1 MASPPVARMSETKCG
16 IPGFRGCA
24 AHPGYTSLAS
34 RFTLLIL
41 VIGVALFCAPAP
53 AAAQYPQRPVAIV
66 VPFPAGG
73 ATDLIARLLAS
84 ELQAKLGQPFVVESR
99 PGAGTTLA
107 ATAVARAAPDGSTLL
122 LATTST
128 LAIAPSVYKTLAY
141 DPLKD
146 FAPVELVGTT
156 DFVLISDASLPAVDL
171 PALIA
176 LLRTKAG
183 AMTYASAG
191 IGTPHHL
198 IMAMFLREAGATAQ
212 HVPYRGSPAALT
224 DIVAGRVPLMM
235 CDLTAAL
242 PLIRAG
248 KLKAFGVA
256 TATRSPQAPDI
267 PTIAEAGLPGFAASG
282 WFSIVAP
289 AGTPPGVVDTLNR
302 IMSAYLVRPEA
313 AEKLAAAAMRPL
325 TSTPEELAR
334 FIVSERAKWADV
346 AAAAGIEPQ

>member
-1 MASPPVARMSETKCG
+1 MKRSEM
-16 IPGFRGCA
+16 RGPRLRTAHLIA
-24 AHPGYTSLAS
+24 AA
-34 RFTLLIL
+34 
-41 VIGVALFCAPAP
+41 VLFLFAP
-53 AAAQYPQRPVAIV
+53 AAAQYPQRPVALV

-73 ATDLIARLLAS
+73 ATDLIARLLAN
-84 ELQAKLGQPFVVESR
+84 ELQEKLGQPFVIENR

-107 ATAVARAAPDGSTLL
+107 AAAVARAAPDGATLL

-128 LAIAPSVYKTLAY
+128 LAIAPSVYKKLTY

-156 DFVLISDASLPAVDL
+156 DFVLVGDPALAPDDL
-171 PALIA
+171 RGLIA
-176 LLRTKAG
+176 LLRGKAG

-198 IMAMFLREAGATAQ
+198 IMAMFLRDAGGTAQ

-224 DIVAGRVPLMM
+224 DIVAGRVPMMM

-256 TATRSPQAPDI
+256 TATRSPQAPEI
-267 PTIAEAGLPGFAASG
+267 PTIAEAGLAGFGASG

-289 AGTPPGVVDTLNR
+289 TGTPRAAIETLNR
-302 IMSAYLVRPEA
+302 VMTAYLVRPEA
-313 AEKLAAAAMRPL
+313 TEKLSAAAMRPL

-334 FIVSERAKWADV
+334 FIISERAKWAEV
-346 AAAAGIEPQ
+346 AAAAGIEPFQ

>member
-1 MASPPVARMSETKCG
+1 MRESRFSRLRRSSGLHYLCG
-16 IPGFRGCA
+16 
-24 AHPGYTSLAS
+24 AS
-34 RFTLLIL
+34 RLFA
-41 VIGVALFCAPAP
+41 ALTP
-53 AAAQYPQRPVAIV
+53 AAAQYPQRPVTIV

-73 ATDLIARLLAS
+73 ATDLIARLLAN
-84 ELQAKLGQPFVVESR
+84 ELQGKLGQPFVVESR

-107 ATAVARAAPDGSTLL
+107 ATAVARAAPDGATLL

-146 FAPVELVGTT
+146 FAPIELVGTT
-156 DFVLISDASLPAVDL
+156 DFVLVGAPTLEAADL
-171 PALIA
+171 PGLIA
-176 LLRTKAG
+176 LLRGKAG

-198 IMAMFLREAGATAQ
+198 TMAMFLREAGATAQ
-212 HVPYRGSPAALT
+212 HVPYRGSPLALT
-224 DIVAGRVPLMM
+224 DIVAGRVPMMM

-282 WFSIVAP
+282 WFTIVAP
-289 AGTPPGVVDTLNR
+289 AGTPRAAIDALNKV
-302 IMSAYLVRPEA
+302 MTAYLVRPEA
-313 AEKLAAAAMRPL
+313 AEKLAAATMRPL

-346 AAAAGIEPQ
+346 AAAAGIEAQ

>member
-1 MASPPVARMSETKCG
+1 MRDRLLRPLIPAIVLALLAAS
-16 IPGFRGCA
+16 
-24 AHPGYTSLAS
+24 
-34 RFTLLIL
+34 
-41 VIGVALFCAPAP
+41 AP
-53 AAAQYPQRPVAIV
+53 AAAQYPQRPVTIV

-73 ATDLIARLLAS
+73 ASDFLARLLAN

-107 ATAVARAAPDGSTLL
+107 GAAVAKAAPDGGTLL
-122 LATTST
+122 LATAST
-128 LAIAPSVYKTLAY
+128 LAIAPSVYKALAY
-141 DPLKD
+141 DPLKS

-156 DFVLISDASLPAVDL
+156 DFVLIAPAALAADDL
-171 PALIA
+171 VALIA
-176 LLRTKAG
+176 LVRGKAG

-198 IMAMFLREAGATAQ
+198 IMAMFLRAAGLTAQ

-224 DIVAGRVPLMM
+224 DVVAGRVPLMM

-242 PLIRAG
+242 PMIRAG

-256 TATRSPQAPDI
+256 TATRSPQAPDL
-267 PTIAEAGLPGFAASG
+267 PTIAEAGLAGFAASG

-289 AGTPPGVVDTLNR
+289 AGTPRGAIDALNR
-302 IMSAYLVRPEA
+302 VMTAYLVRPETV
-313 AEKLAAAAMRPL
+313 EKLAAAAMRPL
-325 TSTPEELAR
+325 TSTPEELAQ
-334 FIVSERAKWADV
+334 FIISERAKWADV

>member
-1 MASPPVARMSETKCG
+1 MLRLALIIVAAVHVLLTAS
-16 IPGFRGCA
+16 
-24 AHPGYTSLAS
+24 
-34 RFTLLIL
+34 
-41 VIGVALFCAPAP
+41 APL
-53 AAAQYPQRPVAIV
+53 AAQYPQRPVTIV

-73 ATDLIARLLAS
+73 ATDLIARVLGN

-107 ATAVARAAPDGSTLL
+107 ATAVARAAPDGATLL

-128 LAIAPSVYKTLAY
+128 LAIAPSVYKALAY
-141 DPLKD
+141 DPIKD

-156 DFVLISDASLPAVDL
+156 DFVLIANPSVAADL
-171 PALIA
+171 PALLA
-176 LLRTKAG
+176 LVRGKAG

-198 IMAMFLREAGATAQ
+198 IMAMFLREAGASAQ
-212 HVPYRGSPAALT
+212 HVPYRGSPSALT

-256 TATRSPQAPDI
+256 TATRSPQAPEI

-289 AGTPPGVVDTLNR
+289 AGTPRGAIDALNR
-302 IMSAYLVRPEA
+302 TMTAYLERPEA

-334 FIVSERAKWADV
+334 FIAAERAKWADI

>member
-1 MASPPVARMSETKCG
+1 MKQISR
-16 IPGFRGCA
+16 
-24 AHPGYTSLAS
+24 LA
-34 RFTLLIL
+34 LLIL
-41 VIGVALFCAPAP
+41 AFLAAIAP
-53 AAAQYPQRPVAIV
+53 AAAQYPQRPVTLV

-84 ELQAKLGQPFVVESR
+84 ELHGKLGQPFVVESR

-107 ATAVARAAPDGSTLL
+107 ATAVARAAPDGATLL

-128 LAIAPSVYKTLAY
+128 LAIAPSVYKKLGY

-156 DFVLISDASLPAVDL
+156 DFVLIADPALAADDL

-176 LLRTKAG
+176 LLRGKAG
-183 AMTYASAG
+183 AMSYASAG

-198 IMAMFLREAGATAQ
+198 IMAMFLRDAGAVAQ

-242 PLIRAG
+242 PLVRAG

-267 PTIAEAGLPGFAASG
+267 PTIAEAGLPGFAASS

-289 AGTPPGVVDTLNR
+289 AGTPRAAIDTLNR
-302 IMSAYLVRPEA
+302 VMTAYLVRPEA
-313 AEKLAAAAMRPL
+313 AEKLSAAAMRPL

-334 FIVSERAKWADV
+334 FIISERAKWADV

>member
-1 MASPPVARMSETKCG
+1 MREQKL
-16 IPGFRGCA
+16 RA
-24 AHPGYTSLAS
+24 AHFILA
-34 RFTLLIL
+34 TL
-41 VIGVALFCAPAP
+41 VALLAVAP
-53 AAAQYPQRPVAIV
+53 AAAQYPQRPVTLV

-73 ATDLIARLLAS
+73 ATDLIARLLAN
-84 ELQAKLGQPFVVESR
+84 ELHEKLGQPFVVESR

-107 ATAVARAAPDGSTLL
+107 AAAVARATPDGSTLL

-128 LAIAPSVYKTLAY
+128 LAIAPSVYKALPY

-156 DFVLISDASLPAVDL
+156 DFVLIGDPALAAEGL

-176 LLRTKAG
+176 LLRAKAG
-183 AMTYASAG
+183 SMSYASAG

-198 IMAMFLREAGATAQ
+198 IMAMFLREAGAAAQ
-212 HVPYRGSPAALT
+212 HVPYRGSPSALT

-256 TATRSPQAPDI
+256 TAMRSPQAPDI
-267 PTIAEAGLPGFAASG
+267 PTIAQAGLPGFAASG

-289 AGTPPGVVDTLNR
+289 AGTPRAAIDALNKV
-302 IMSAYLVRPEA
+302 MTAYLVRPEA

-334 FIVSERAKWADV
+334 FIIYERAKWAAV
-346 AAAAGIEPQ
+346 AASAGNEPQ

>member
-1 MASPPVARMSETKCG
+1 MCSAS
-16 IPGFRGCA
+16 
-24 AHPGYTSLAS
+24 SLTRHVLTAVLA
-34 RFTLLIL
+34 LL
-41 VIGVALFCAPAP
+41 AAPAP
-53 AAAQYPQRPVAIV
+53 AAAQYPQRPVTLV

-73 ATDLIARLLAS
+73 ATDLIARLLGN
-84 ELQAKLGQPFVVESR
+84 ELHEKLGQPFVVENR
-99 PGAGTTLA
+99 PGASNTIA
-107 ATAVARAAPDGSTLL
+107 ADVTAKTLL

-128 LAIAPSVYKTLAY
+128 LAIAPSVYKSLAY

-156 DFVLISDASLPAVDL
+156 DFVLIGDPSLAAADL

-198 IMAMFLREAGATAQ
+198 IMAMFLRDAGAAAQ
-212 HVPYRGSPAALT
+212 HVPYRGSPSALT
-224 DIVAGRVPLMM
+224 DIVAGRVALMM

-242 PLIRAG
+242 PLVRAG
-248 KLKAFGVA
+248 KLKAYGVA
-256 TATRSPQAPDI
+256 TATRSPEAPEI
-267 PTIAEAGLPGFAASG
+267 PTIAKAGLSGFAASG

-289 AGTPPGVVDTLNR
+289 AGAPRAAIDALNR
-302 IMSAYLVRPEA
+302 VITAYLVRPEA

-334 FIVSERAKWADV
+334 FIVSERAKWAEV

>member
-1 MASPPVARMSETKCG
+1 MVLRARKFSFVLAA
-16 IPGFRGCA
+16 GFA
-24 AHPGYTSLAS
+24 LLAS
-34 RFTLLIL
+34 
-41 VIGVALFCAPAP
+41 AP
-53 AAAQYPQRPVAIV
+53 AAAQYPQRPVALV

-84 ELQAKLGQPFVVESR
+84 ELQTKLGQPFVIENR

-107 ATAVARAAPDGSTLL
+107 ATAVARAAPDGATLL

-156 DFVLISDASLPAVDL
+156 DLALIADPALPVADL

-176 LLRTKAG
+176 LVRAKAG

-198 IMAMFLREAGATAQ
+198 IMAMFLREAHLAAQ
-212 HVPYRGSPAALT
+212 HVPYRGSPSALT
-224 DIVAGRVPLMM
+224 DIVAGRVSLMM

-256 TATRSPQAPDI
+256 TATRSPHAPDI

-289 AGTPPGVVDTLNR
+289 AGTLRAAVDTLNR
-302 IMSAYLVRPEA
+302 VMTAYLVRPEA
-313 AEKLAAAAMRPL
+313 GEKLAAAAMRPL

-334 FIVSERAKWADV
+334 FIAAERAKWADV
-346 AAAAGIEPQ
+346 AVAAGIEPQ

>member
-1 MASPPVARMSETKCG
+1 MRGPAPGTKV
-16 IPGFRGCA
+16 PGGRGCA
-24 AHPGYTSLAS
+24 AHLGYVICA
-34 RFTLLIL
+34 TLL
-41 VIGVALFCAPAP
+41 ALLCALAP
-53 AAAQYPQRPVAIV
+53 AAAQYPQRSVTIV

-73 ATDLIARLLAS
+73 ATDLIARLLAN
-84 ELQAKLGQPFVVESR
+84 ELHEKLGQPFVVESR

-107 ATAVARAAPDGSTLL
+107 ATAVARAAPDGATLL

-128 LAIAPSVYKTLAY
+128 LAIAPSVYKNLSY

-156 DFVLISDASLPAVDL
+156 DFVLIGDPALAAADL

-176 LLRTKAG
+176 LLRAKAG
-183 AMTYASAG
+183 AMSYASAG

-198 IMAMFLREAGATAQ
+198 IMAMFLRDAAAAAR

-224 DIVAGRVPLMM
+224 DIAAGRVPLMM

-242 PLIRAG
+242 PLVRAG

-267 PTIAEAGLPGFAASG
+267 PTIGEAGLPGFAASG

-289 AGTPPGVVDTLNR
+289 AGTPRNAIDTLNR
-302 IMSAYLVRPEA
+302 VMTAYLVRPEA

-334 FIVSERAKWADV
+334 FIISERAKWADV

>member
-1 MASPPVARMSETKCG
+1 MIGRTAAPPRAVRAENAAVANSAVAGDFSTTVILQMSSAS
-16 IPGFRGCA
+16 
-24 AHPGYTSLAS
+24 SLTRHVLA
-34 RFTLLIL
+34 TLF
-41 VIGVALFCAPAP
+41 ALLAAPAP
-53 AAAQYPQRPVAIV
+53 AAAQYPQRPVTIV

-73 ATDLIARLLAS
+73 ATDLIARLLAN
-84 ELQAKLGQPFVVESR
+84 ELHEKLGQPFVVESR

-107 ATAVARAAPDGSTLL
+107 ATAVARAAPDGATLL

-128 LAIAPSVYKTLAY
+128 RAIAPSVYKNLAY

-146 FAPVELVGTT
+146 FEPVELVGTP
-156 DFVLISDASLPAVDL
+156 DFVLIGDPALAAGNL

-176 LLRTKAG
+176 LLRAKAG

-198 IMAMFLREAGATAQ
+198 IMAMFLRDVGAAAQ
-212 HVPYRGSPAALT
+212 HVPYRGSPSALT

-248 KLKAFGVA
+248 KLKAYGVA
-256 TATRSPQAPDI
+256 TATRSPQAPEI

-282 WFSIVAP
+282 WFSIGGP
-289 AGTPPGVVDTLNR
+289 AGPP
-302 IMSAYLVRPEA
+302 RPA
-313 AEKLAAAAMRPL
+313 
-325 TSTPEELAR
+325 
-334 FIVSERAKWADV
+334 I
-346 AAAAGIEPQ
+346 

>member
-1 MASPPVARMSETKCG
+1 MKRTAM
-16 IPGFRGCA
+16 RG
-24 AHPGYTSLAS
+24 
-34 RFTLLIL
+34 
-41 VIGVALFCAPAP
+41 LFCAALVVLLSTS
-53 AAAQYPQRPVAIV
+53 AGAQYPQRPVTLV

-73 ATDLIARLLAS
+73 ATDLIARVLAN
-84 ELQAKLGQPFVVESR
+84 ELHEKLGQPFVVESR

-107 ATAVARAAPDGSTLL
+107 ATAVARAAPDGATLL

-128 LAIAPSVYKTLAY
+128 LAIAPSVYKALAY

-156 DFVLISDASLPAVDL
+156 DFVLIGD
-171 PALIA
+171 PALTAQDVRGLIS
-176 LLRTKAG
+176 LLRSKSG

-224 DIVAGRVPLMM
+224 DIVAGRVPMMM

-256 TATRSPQAPDI
+256 TSTRSPQAPDI
-267 PTIAEAGLPGFAASG
+267 PTIGEAGLPGFAASG

-289 AGTPPGVVDTLNR
+289 AGTPRGTIDTLNR
-302 IMSAYLVRPEA
+302 VMTGYLARPEA

-325 TSTPEELAR
+325 TSTPEELAQ
-334 FIVSERAKWADV
+334 FIISERAKWADV
-346 AAAAGIEPQ
+346 AAAAGIEAQ

>member
-1 MASPPVARMSETKCG
+1 VSLTLAR
-16 IPGFRGCA
+16 PGLNR
-24 AHPGYTSLAS
+24 S
-34 RFTLLIL
+34 RRTARFVPLIL
-41 VIGVALFCAPAP
+41 AALLGFSATTPT
-53 AAAQYPQRPVAIV
+53 AAQYPQRPVTIV

-73 ATDLIARLLAS
+73 ATDLIARLLAN
-84 ELQAKLGQPFVVESR
+84 ELHEKLGQPFVVESR

-107 ATAVARAAPDGSTLL
+107 ATAVARAAPDGATLL

-128 LAIAPSVYKTLAY
+128 LAIAPSVYKKLVY

-156 DFVLISDASLPAVDL
+156 DFVLIGDPALVAADL
-171 PALIA
+171 PTLIA
-176 LLRTKAG
+176 LLRAKAG
-183 AMTYASAG
+183 AVTYASAG

-198 IMAMFLREAGATAQ
+198 IMAMFLREAGAAAQ

-256 TATRSPQAPDI
+256 TATRSPQALDI
-267 PTIAEAGLPGFAASG
+267 PTIGEAGLPGFAASG
-282 WFSIVAP
+282 WFSLVAP
-289 AGTPPGVVDTLNR
+289 AGTPRAAIDALNKV
-302 IMSAYLVRPEA
+302 MTAYLVRPEA

-334 FIVSERAKWADV
+334 FIISERAKWAAV

>member
-1 MASPPVARMSETKCG
+1 MMFVV
-16 IPGFRGCA
+16 
-24 AHPGYTSLAS
+24 
-34 RFTLLIL
+34 LL
-41 VIGVALFCAPAP
+41 GTHAT
-53 AAAQYPQRPVAIV
+53 AQYPQRPVTVV

-73 ATDLIARLLAS
+73 ATDLIARLLAN
-84 ELQAKLGQPFVVESR
+84 ELHEKLGQPFVIENR

-107 ATAVARAAPDGSTLL
+107 ATAVARAAPDGATLL

-128 LAIAPSVYKTLAY
+128 LAIAPSVYKALAY

-156 DFVLISDASLPAVDL
+156 DFVLVGAPTLAAADL

-176 LLRTKAG
+176 LLRSKAG

-198 IMAMFLREAGATAQ
+198 TMAMFLREAGATAQ
-212 HVPYRGSPAALT
+212 HVPYRGSPLALT
-224 DIVAGRVPLMM
+224 DIVAGRVPMMM

-248 KLKAFGVA
+248 KLKAYGVA
-256 TATRSPQAPDI
+256 TATRSPQAPEI

-289 AGTPPGVVDTLNR
+289 AGTPRVAIDSLNQV
-302 IMSAYLVRPEA
+302 MTAYLVRPEV

-334 FIVSERAKWADV
+334 FIVSERTKWTEV

>member
-1 MASPPVARMSETKCG
+1 MLRVSPF
-16 IPGFRGCA
+16 ICA
-24 AHPGYTSLAS
+24 A
-34 RFTLLIL
+34 LL
-41 VIGVALFCAPAP
+41 VALLAPAP

-73 ATDLIARLLAS
+73 ATDLIARLLAT

-107 ATAVARAAPDGSTLL
+107 ATAVARAAPDGATLL

-128 LAIAPSVYKTLAY
+128 LAIAPSVYKALAY

-156 DFVLISDASLPAVDL
+156 DFVLITHPSLAPDL

-176 LLRTKAG
+176 LLRGKGG
-183 AMTYASAG
+183 AITYASAG

-198 IMAMFLREAGATAQ
+198 IMAMFLREAGAAAQ

-224 DIVAGRVPLMM
+224 DIVAGRVPMMM

-242 PLIRAG
+242 PLIRDG
-248 KLKAFGVA
+248 KLKALGVA
-256 TATRSPQAPDI
+256 TATRSPQAPEI

-289 AGTPPGVVDTLNR
+289 AGTPRAAIEALNR
-302 IMSAYLVRPEA
+302 VMTAYLVRPEA
-313 AEKLAAAAMRPL
+313 AEKLSAAAMRPL

-334 FIVSERAKWADV
+334 FIVAERGKWAAV

>member
-1 MASPPVARMSETKCG
+1 MRVAKLAVAHF
-16 IPGFRGCA
+16 IIVAVLVLLA
-24 AHPGYTSLAS
+24 AT
-34 RFTLLIL
+34 
-41 VIGVALFCAPAP
+41 APAV
-53 AAAQYPQRPVAIV
+53 AQYPQRSVTLV

-73 ATDLIARLLAS
+73 ATDLIARLLAN
-84 ELQAKLGQPFVVESR
+84 ELHEKLGQPFVVENR

-107 ATAVARAAPDGSTLL
+107 ATAVARAAPDGATLL

-128 LAIAPSVYKTLAY
+128 LAIAPSVYKNLTY
-141 DPLKD
+141 DSRKD

-156 DFVLISDASLPAVDL
+156 DFVLIGEPALAAADL

-176 LLRTKAG
+176 LLRAKVG

-198 IMAMFLREAGATAQ
+198 AMAMFLRDVGAAAA

-224 DIVAGRVPLMM
+224 DIVAGRVALMM
-235 CDLTAAL
+235 CDLTAAQ

-248 KLKAFGVA
+248 KLKAYGVA

-267 PTIAEAGLPGFAASG
+267 PTIAEAGLPGFVASG

-289 AGTPPGVVDTLNR
+289 AGTPRGVIDTLNR
-302 IMSAYLVRPEA
+302 VMTAYLTRPEA

>member
-1 MASPPVARMSETKCG
+1 MSAAKCG
-16 IPGFRGCA
+16 TPGYRGCA
-24 AHPGYTSLAS
+24 AHPGYTYFIS
-34 RFTLLIL
+34 RLTLLIVAALALL
-41 VIGVALFCAPAP
+41 VTAP
-53 AAAQYPQRPVAIV
+53 AAAQYPQRPVTIV

-73 ATDLIARLLAS
+73 ATDLIARLLAN
-84 ELQAKLGQPFVVESR
+84 ELQGKLGQPFVVESR

-107 ATAVARAAPDGSTLL
+107 ATAVARAAPDGATLL

-156 DFVLISDASLPAVDL
+156 DFVLVGAPTLEAADL
-171 PALIA
+171 TALIA
-176 LLRTKAG
+176 LLRSKAG

-198 IMAMFLREAGATAQ
+198 TMAMFLREAGAVAQ

-224 DIVAGRVPLMM
+224 DIVAGRVPMMM

-267 PTIAEAGLPGFAASG
+267 PTIAEAALPGFAASG

-289 AGTPPGVVDTLNR
+289 AGTPRGAIDVLNKV
-302 IMSAYLVRPEA
+302 MTAYLVRPEA

-325 TSTPEELAR
+325 TSTPEQLAR
-334 FIVSERAKWADV
+334 FIISERAKWADV
-346 AAAAGIEPQ
+346 AAAAGIEQQ

>member
-1 MASPPVARMSETKCG
+1 MRDRLLRPLIPAIVLALLAAS
-16 IPGFRGCA
+16 
-24 AHPGYTSLAS
+24 
-34 RFTLLIL
+34 
-41 VIGVALFCAPAP
+41 AP
-53 AAAQYPQRPVAIV
+53 AAAQYPQRPVTIV

-73 ATDLIARLLAS
+73 ASDFLARLLAN

-107 ATAVARAAPDGSTLL
+107 GAAVAKAAPDGGTLL
-122 LATTST
+122 LATAST
-128 LAIAPSVYKTLAY
+128 LAIAPSVYKALAY
-141 DPLKD
+141 DPLKS

-156 DFVLISDASLPAVDL
+156 DFVLIAPAALAADDL
-171 PALIA
+171 VALIA
-176 LLRTKAG
+176 LVRGKAG

-198 IMAMFLREAGATAQ
+198 IMAMFLRAAGVVAQ

-224 DIVAGRVPLMM
+224 DVVAGRVPLMM

-242 PLIRAG
+242 PMIRAG

-256 TATRSPQAPDI
+256 TATRSPQAPDL
-267 PTIAEAGLPGFAASG
+267 PTIAEAGLAGFAASG

-289 AGTPPGVVDTLNR
+289 AGTPRGAIDALNR
-302 IMSAYLVRPEA
+302 VMTAYLVRPETV
-313 AEKLAAAAMRPL
+313 EKLAAAAMRPL
-325 TSTPEELAR
+325 TSTPEELAQ
-334 FIVSERAKWADV
+334 FIISERAKWADV

>member
-1 MASPPVARMSETKCG
+1 MKRSEM
-16 IPGFRGCA
+16 RGPRLRA
-24 AHPGYTSLAS
+24 AH
-34 RFTLLIL
+34 LIAAA
-41 VIGVALFCAPAP
+41 VLFLFAP
-53 AAAQYPQRPVAIV
+53 AAAQYPQRPVALV

-73 ATDLIARLLAS
+73 ATDLIARLLAN
-84 ELQAKLGQPFVVESR
+84 ELQERLGQPFVIENR
-99 PGAGTTLA
+99 PGAGATLA
-107 ATAVARAAPDGSTLL
+107 AAAVARAAPDGATLL

-128 LAIAPSVYKTLAY
+128 LAIAPSVYKKLAY
-141 DPLKD
+141 DPLRD

-156 DFVLISDASLPAVDL
+156 DFVLVGDPALAPDDL
-171 PALIA
+171 RGLIA
-176 LLRTKAG
+176 LLRGKAG

-198 IMAMFLREAGATAQ
+198 IMAMFLRDAGGTAQ

-224 DIVAGRVPLMM
+224 DIVAGRVPMMM

-256 TATRSPQAPDI
+256 TATRSPQAPEI
-267 PTIAEAGLPGFAASG
+267 PTIAEAGLAGFAASG

-289 AGTPPGVVDTLNR
+289 AGTPRGAIDTLNR
-302 IMSAYLVRPEA
+302 VMTAYLVRPEA
-313 AEKLAAAAMRPL
+313 AEKLSAAAMRPL

-334 FIVSERAKWADV
+334 FIISERAKWAEV
-346 AAAAGIEPQ
+346 AAAAGIEPFQ

>member
-1 MASPPVARMSETKCG
+1 MGGVSFLRVSLKQ
-16 IPGFRGCA
+16 IPRLRLVFATLALLA
-24 AHPGYTSLAS
+24 A
-34 RFTLLIL
+34 
-41 VIGVALFCAPAP
+41 VAP
-53 AAAQYPQRPVAIV
+53 AAAQYPQRPVTIV

-73 ATDLIARLLAS
+73 ATDLIARVLAN
-84 ELQAKLGQPFVVESR
+84 ELHEKLGQPFVVESR

-107 ATAVARAAPDGSTLL
+107 ATAVARAAPDGATLL

-128 LAIAPSVYKTLAY
+128 LAIAPSVYKALAY

-156 DFVLISDASLPAVDL
+156 DFVLIGD
-171 PALIA
+171 PALAADDVPGLIK
-176 LLRTKAG
+176 LLRAKAG

-212 HVPYRGSPAALT
+212 HVPYRGSPLALT
-224 DIVAGRVPLMM
+224 DIVAGRVPMMM

-267 PTIAEAGLPGFAASG
+267 ATIGEAGLPGFAASG

-289 AGTPPGVVDTLNR
+289 AGTPRATIDTLNR
-302 IMSAYLVRPEA
+302 VMTGYLARPEA

-334 FIVSERAKWADV
+334 FIVSERSKWAEV